1 MESPYRWV
9 PHPKTQNVPIHLSD
23 SYIQQLIFP
32 SNLPKSYLTSRNNP
46 REAPMLGTTIFH
58 YRILEKIG
66 EVRWGKCL
74 AWRIL
79 I

>member
-1 MESPYRWV
+1 MMP
-9 PHPKTQNVPIHLSD
+9 SD
-23 SYIQQLIFP
+23 ILVENKCARRRNQRLIFP

-46 REAPMLGTTIFH
+46 REAPMLGTTISH

-74 AWRIL
+74 AWRIPS
-79 I
+79 